1 MIYTKTNAS
10 HDLFNERYFKNLSE
24 ATFEEHSIYWYDQ
37 HDAVIKNTPFNSF
50 IDTPHWEHLQRDSTS
65 KIFMF
70 YGDEYYNLIDVAD
83 WVETLK
89 KWKISPQQVYI
100 MCLDKN
106 WVTWTLKRFAERE
119 YDGINIQDYNLL
131 MNKVRLQSQKPNIKR
146 FSMLSRNYNRWRL
159 HLYAEL
165 VNKNLLEKVNYTF
178 NNIYPYGETRVFSL
192 EEIKNDLTEIGIS
205 FTSHLEQW
213 VSGMPYTLKN
223 TRIQEKLSDRIY
235 NIIQTSGINIVIES
249 HFDPYWNFGEQDD
262 LDPQEFSPS
271 FPTEKIYKSIACR
284 KPFIVFSTPRFLKE
298 FKELGY
304 KTFSPFINESYDE
317 IDNNIDRLNAI
328 VAEIERLT
336 KLSNH
341 EFNCILIKCKEI
353 ARHNFK
359 IMKKLKEEVIIS
371 DDFGWLYQYLNRPK
385 SSFKKDKKLL
395 NYQEKPQT

>member
-1 MIYTKTNAS
+1 MIYTKTNAG
-10 HDLFNERYFKNLSE
+10 HDLFNERCFKNLSE

-50 IDTPHWEHLQRDSTS
+50 IDTPHWEHLQRDPTS

-70 YGDEYYNLIDVAD
+70 YGDEYYNLIDVDD

-223 TRIQEKLSDRIY
+223 TRIQEKLSERIY

-395 NYQEKPQT
+395 NYQEKSQT

>member
-1 MIYTKTNAS
+1 
-10 HDLFNERYFKNLSE
+10 
-24 ATFEEHSIYWYDQ
+24 
-37 HDAVIKNTPFNSF
+37 
-50 IDTPHWEHLQRDSTS
+50 
-65 KIFMF
+65 MF
-70 YGDEYYNLIDVAD
+70 YGDEYYNLIDVDD

-89 KWKISPQQVYI
+89 KWKIPPQQVYI

-106 WVTWTLKRFAERE
+106 WVTWSLERFAERD
-119 YDGINIQDYNLL
+119 YNGINIQDYNLL
-131 MNKVRLQSQKPNIKR
+131 MNKVLLQSQKSNIKR
-146 FSMLSRNYNRWRL
+146 FSMLSRNYNKWRL

-165 VNKNLLEKVNYTF
+165 AKRNLLEKFNYTF
-178 NNIYPYGETRVFSL
+178 NNINPYGETRVFSL

-249 HFDPYWNFGEQDD
+249 HFDPYWNFGEQDN
-262 LDPQEFSPS
+262 LNPQAFSPS

-304 KTFSPFINESYDE
+304 KTFSPFIDESYDE

-328 VAEIERLT
+328 VAEIERLN

-359 IMKKLKEEVIIS
+359 NMKKLKEEVIIS
-371 DDFGWLYQYLNRPK
+371 DDFRWLYQYLNRPK

-395 NYQEKPQT
+395 NYQEKAQT